1 MHAVLSIGSNMDDRY
16 ALLNTV
22 IEEFK
27 DEIVAQS
34 AIYST
39 PPWGI
44 EDQDEFLNAV
54 LVVEVEETPIE
65 LLRRGKNSKKPP
77 SGSASANGGH
87 APSMWISCRSL
98 KMGKRSFLRI
108 PN

>member
-54 LVVEVEETPIE
+54 LVVEVEDTPIGT
-65 LLRRGKNSKKPP
+65 RRTTDRTP
-77 SGSASANGGH
+77 SRAATNRARRNGT
-87 APSMWISCRSL
+87 
-98 KMGKRSFLRI
+98 
-108 PN
+108 

>member
-34 AIYST
+34 AIY
-39 PPWGI
+39 
-44 EDQDEFLNAV
+44 
-54 LVVEVEETPIE
+54 
-65 LLRRGKNSKKPP
+65 
-77 SGSASANGGH
+77 
-87 APSMWISCRSL
+87 
-98 KMGKRSFLRI
+98 
-108 PN
+108 